1 MITKTIAVCLCVLGL
16 AAPAALA
23 QSPSQNGYGETQV
36 LPQTPESPSGVA
48 GSGVKSPSGVA
59 GSSVKSQKG
68 VAGSSV
74 KSQKGVA
81 GANVANA
88 APARSVNV
96 AAAHSGG
103 GLPFTGLDIGAVVLG
118 ALVLLAVG
126 VGLRRATTTRS
137 TP

>member
-1 MITKTIAVCLCVLGL
+1 MITKTIALCLSVLGL

-36 LPQTPESPSGVA
+36 LPQNPTSQSGVA

-59 GSSVKSQKG
+59 GSSIKSQSG
-68 VAGSSV
+68 VAGAGV
-74 KSQKGVA
+74 KSHTGVA

-96 AAAHSGG
+96 AAGHSGG
-103 GLPFTGLDIGAVVLG
+103 GLPFTGLDVGAVVLA
-118 ALVLLAVG
+118 ALLLLAVG
-126 VGLRRATTTRS
+126 VGLRRATTSRS

>member
-1 MITKTIAVCLCVLGL
+1 MITKTIALCLCVLGL

-36 LPQTPESPSGVA
+36 LPQTPPSQ
-48 GSGVKSPSGVA
+48 SGVA
-59 GSSVKSQKG
+59 GSSVESQAPA
-68 VAGSSV
+68 AGSSV
-74 KSQKGVA
+74 KSQPDVA
-81 GANVANA
+81 GAGVKSQPSVAGAKVAPA

-103 GLPFTGLDIGAVVLG
+103 GLPFTGLDVGAVVLA
-118 ALVLLAVG
+118 ALALLAVG
-126 VGLRRATTTRS
+126 LGLRRATTTRS